1 MTKEQNIMLFDKDS
15 DMTYIEWFNSNARDL
30 LNTIPK
36 RVVEWIDSENM
47 TDDEKKNNPTYDCTG
62 GYLKVLDESECAQV
76 WWDGL
81 KNREKD
87 VIKSIPNFDSDI
99 FKKCTGI
106 TV

>member
-1 MTKEQNIMLFDKDS
+1 MTKEQNIMLFDKAS
-15 DMTYIEWFNSNARDL
+15 DMTYIEWLNSDARDL
-30 LNTIPK
+30 LSTIPK
-36 RVVEWIDSENM
+36 RAVEWIDSEHM

-62 GYLKVLDESECAQV
+62 GYLKVLNESECAQM

-81 KNREKD
+81 ENREKD